1 MTIAVNTRFLVSD
14 QLEGYG
20 YFLFE
25 TLKRITTAHPEHNF
39 VFIFDRPYDQRFIFS
54 PNITPVVKGP
64 AARHPL
70 LWKWWF
76 DLSVPRIL
84 KKYKADVFVSTDGF
98 CSLRTH
104 VPQCLVIHDLAFLHY
119 PAFNKRSHS
128 WFYKKYTPRFLA
140 RAGSIATVS
149 DYTKQDI
156 LKNYPVNAAGID
168 IVYNGVREIFKPLS
182 TGSKEEVKKK
192 YTEGREYFVYTG
204 AIHPRKNLVNLL
216 KAFSVFKKRQQ
227 SNMQLVLA
235 GRLAWKYGSF
245 LEKLKSYKYRDDVV
259 MTGYLDEEELA
270 KLTAAAYAMVYSSLF
285 EGFGLPVVE
294 AMRSGVAVIT
304 SAGTA
309 MEEIAAGAALLAD
322 PTDHLA
328 IAEQMMR
335 IYKDENLRNELIQK
349 GKQVA
354 TRYNW
359 DKTAEMLWQ
368 TIIKAV
374 DRNALIEMNE

>member
-1 MTIAVNTRFLVSD
+1 
-14 QLEGYG
+14 
-20 YFLFE
+20 
-25 TLKRITTAHPEHNF
+25 
-39 VFIFDRPYDQRFIFS
+39 
-54 PNITPVVKGP
+54 
-64 AARHPL
+64 
-70 LWKWWF
+70 
-76 DLSVPRIL
+76 
-84 KKYKADVFVSTDGF
+84 
-98 CSLRTH
+98 
-104 VPQCLVIHDLAFLHY
+104 
-119 PAFNKRSHS
+119 
-128 WFYKKYTPRFLA
+128 
-140 RAGSIATVS
+140 
-149 DYTKQDI
+149 
-156 LKNYPVNAAGID
+156 
-168 IVYNGVREIFKPLS
+168 
-182 TGSKEEVKKK
+182 
-192 YTEGREYFVYTG
+192 
-204 AIHPRKNLVNLL
+204 
-216 KAFSVFKKRQQ
+216 
-227 SNMQLVLA
+227 
-235 GRLAWKYGSF
+235 
-245 LEKLKSYKYRDDVV
+245 

-270 KLTAAAYAMVYSSLF
+270 KLKAAAYAMVYSSLF